1 MACLFAQVFFIEIPS
16 KTPRTDEFKKHC
28 GELAGAFTPPKFVP
42 NEAKAKEI

>member
-1 MACLFAQVFFIEIPS
+1 MFFIEIPS

-28 GELAGAFTPPKFVP
+28 GGLAGAFTPPAFVP